1 MTAQTLAKLALG
13 DAQTQSLIGRDIR
26 STAIS
31 AGALA
36 AIARYGNS
44 IPEEI
49 AEKVL
54 IVELHTP
61 WMENA
66 NAGK

>member
-1 MTAQTLAKLALG
+1 LALG

-54 IVELHTP
+54 IAELPTS
-61 WMENA
+61 WMKKDGA
-66 NAGK
+66 Q

>member
-13 DAQTQSLIGRDIR
+13 DAQTQALIGRDIR
-26 STAIS
+26 STAIA

-36 AIARYGNS
+36 AIAKYANS

-49 AEKVL
+49 AEQVL
-54 IVELHTP
+54 SGEIRIPKE
-61 WMENA
+61 A
-66 NAGK
+66 AR

>member
-13 DAQTQSLIGRDIR
+13 DAQTQALIGRDIR

-44 IPEEI
+44 IPEDI

-54 IVELHTP
+54 IAEIP
-61 WMENA
+61 IPRRDGNA
-66 NAGK
+66 Q

>member
-13 DAQTQSLIGRDIR
+13 DAQTQALIGRDIR
-26 STAIS
+26 STSIS

-44 IPEEI
+44 IPEDI

-54 IVELHTP
+54 LAEIGPIIST
-61 WMENA
+61 
-66 NAGK
+66 

>member
-13 DAQTQSLIGRDIR
+13 DAQTQALIGRDIR
-26 STAIS
+26 STAIA

-36 AIARYGNS
+36 AIAKHGNS
-44 IPEEI
+44 IPESI

-54 IVELHTP
+54 LAWIDTGTESQ
-61 WMENA
+61 NA
-66 NAGK
+66 

>member
-13 DAQTQSLIGRDIR
+13 DAQTQALIGRDIR

-44 IPEEI
+44 IPEDI

-54 IVELHTP
+54 CAEIGPIIST
-61 WMENA
+61 
-66 NAGK
+66 

>member
-13 DAQTQSLIGRDIR
+13 DAQTQALIGRDIR

-54 IVELHTP
+54 IAEMPTS
-61 WMENA
+61 WMKKD
-66 NAGK
+66 GDQ

>member
-13 DAQTQSLIGRDIR
+13 DAQAQALIGRDIR
-26 STAIS
+26 STAIA

-36 AIARYGNS
+36 AIAKYANS

-49 AEKVL
+49 AEQVL
-54 IVELHTP
+54 SGDIRIKKEATL
-61 WMENA
+61 
-66 NAGK
+66 

>member
-1 MTAQTLAKLALG
+1 MTAQTLARLALG

-54 IVELHTP
+54 IAELPTS
-61 WMENA
+61 WMKKDGA
-66 NAGK
+66 Q

>member
-1 MTAQTLAKLALG
+1 MMTAQTLAKLALG
-13 DAQTQSLIGRDIR
+13 DAQTQALIGRDIR

-44 IPEEI
+44 IPEDI

-54 IVELHTP
+54 LAEIGPIIT
-61 WMENA
+61 A
-66 NAGK
+66 